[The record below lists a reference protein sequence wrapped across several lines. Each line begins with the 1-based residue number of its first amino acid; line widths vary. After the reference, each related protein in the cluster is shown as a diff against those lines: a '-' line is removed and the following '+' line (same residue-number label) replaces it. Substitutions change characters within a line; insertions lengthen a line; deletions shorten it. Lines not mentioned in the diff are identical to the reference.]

1 MKNRLACATWL
12 IFGLALEESA
22 LAFQAEPQ
30 GETRPA
36 STQVPSIQEIRTAY
50 TEGRDKDVL
59 LLAERAIL
67 AATTRGDL
75 DLKGGELYFWKGA
88 ALRRLGRADEA
99 VIALDQAKALGF
111 SQPQLFM
118 EHGLASRTLGDT
130 REAEQDREE
139 AERHL
144 PQDPELRELFLKHWK
159 WDGTDQPRF
168 QLWLSPDAGWD
179 SNVIGLRSDTPLLEG
194 KPNFE
199 SYYYG
204 VYLDTRYYLVENQRQ
219 LVWLEYQLLARDY
232 PQETAVSFLDN
243 VWSIAGRQ
251 PLTGWA
257 DFEVRGTLEEAF
269 LRDTGHFR
277 GEEAIAPALLL
288 QATQDLQIKVWGDWT
303 HATYYEKD
311 VPDPQNRSGDIT
323 REGVVLAIELGMSW
337 TLAPYGTLNKVAAKG
352 SDYDAHG
359 WEAGVTLTSPELAG
373 FRVTIQGYYSEEN
386 YTNLN
391 SIVAFTEKRLD
402 RPWGGTLTIALK
414 HVEKWLGYAPS
425 VSVGFIRHSSDI
437 AEFSFTRWTPQL
449 EVSLGILSF

>member
-1 MKNRLACATWL
+1 MKTNVALATSIVL
-12 IFGLALEESA
+12 GLALA
-22 LAFQAEPQ
+22 RPAMAFQADPKE
-30 GETRPA
+30 EARPA
-36 STQVPSIQEIRTAY
+36 IQQAPSVQEIRTAY

-59 LLAERAIL
+59 LLTERALL
-67 AATTRGDL
+67 AATNRGDL

-88 ALRRLGRADEA
+88 ALRRLGRSDEA
-99 VIALDQAKALGF
+99 VIALDQSKALGF
-111 SQPQLFM
+111 SAPQVYM
-118 EHGLASRTLGDT
+118 EHGLASRTLGDSQEAD
-130 REAEQDREE
+130 RDYQEAEKR
-139 AERHL
+139 L
-144 PQDPELRELFLKHWK
+144 PEDPSLRDLFLKHWK

-168 QLWLSPDAGWD
+168 QLWLSPEVGWD

-204 VYLDTRYYLVENQRQ
+204 AYLDARYYLVQNQRQ

-243 VWSIAGRQ
+243 VGSIAGRQ
-251 PLTGWA
+251 PLTDWA
-257 DFEVRGTLEEAF
+257 DFEIRGSLEEAF

-277 GEEAIAPALLL
+277 GQEAIAPALLL
-288 QATQDLQIKVWGDWT
+288 QATHDLQVKVWGDWT

-311 VPDPQNRSGDIT
+311 VPEPQDRSGNIT
-323 REGVVLAIELGMSW
+323 RGGVVLAIDLGMSW

-359 WEAGVTLTSPELAG
+359 WETGVTVTSPEVAG
-373 FRVTIQGYYSEEN
+373 FRVTMVAFYGEED

-391 SIVAFTEKRLD
+391 SIVNFTEKRLD
-402 RPWGGTLTIALK
+402 RPWGGTLTITLK
-414 HVEKWLGYAPS
+414 HIEKWLGYAPS
-425 VSVGFIRHSSDI
+425 LSVGFVRHSSNI
-437 AEFSFTRWTPQL
+437 AEFSYSRWTPQL